1 MTIDLLKTA
10 HALGAHTG
18 EYIILTTDDNSNRVT
33 LSVWFDKQAVT
44 TTPDKAA

>member
-18 EYIILTTDDNSNRVT
+18 EYIILTTNDDSKRVMLT
-33 LSVWFDKQAVT
+33 IWFDEHAVT
-44 TTPDKAA
+44 ETPDKVA